1 VAVAQAQHVP
11 GRALLLTEPFTTLT
25 AVLGGLL
32 VPLAAEVTA
41 VLCRHPDNLRLPS
54 RVEQEEVVL
63 DVTSDTSGAP
73 RWVPVPVGAHRN
85 VT

>member
-1 VAVAQAQHVP
+1 
-11 GRALLLTEPFTTLT
+11 
-25 AVLGGLL
+25 
-32 VPLAAEVTA
+32 

-54 RVEQEEVVL
+54 RVVQEEVVL